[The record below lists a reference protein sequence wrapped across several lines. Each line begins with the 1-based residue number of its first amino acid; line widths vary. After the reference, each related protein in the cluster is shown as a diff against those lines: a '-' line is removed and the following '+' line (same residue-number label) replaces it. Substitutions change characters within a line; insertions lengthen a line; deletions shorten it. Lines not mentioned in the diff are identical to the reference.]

1 VREPTDQQPHQHSPD
16 AATARDCRLCAII
29 RHPAQ
34 AKNRRALTAHLKNN
48 PLPRQAV
55 ASA

>member
-1 VREPTDQQPHQHSPD
+1 MKPTDQQPHQHSPG
-16 AATARDCRLCAII
+16 ARTARDCHLCALL

-34 AKNRRALTAHLKNN
+34 AQQGRTLAKYLAVF

-55 ASA
+55 SA

>member
-1 VREPTDQQPHQHSPD
+1 MGHATDQPAHRHSPD
-16 AATARDCRLCAII
+16 AATARDCRLCATL

-34 AKNRRALTAHLKNN
+34 AKNRRALQAHLKAT

-55 ASA
+55 TNA

>member
-1 VREPTDQQPHQHSPD
+1 MERTDQQPHQHSPG
-16 AATARDCRLCAII
+16 ARTARDCRLCAFL

-34 AKNRRALTAHLKNN
+34 AAQGRKLDAHLAEH

-55 ASA
+55 TSA